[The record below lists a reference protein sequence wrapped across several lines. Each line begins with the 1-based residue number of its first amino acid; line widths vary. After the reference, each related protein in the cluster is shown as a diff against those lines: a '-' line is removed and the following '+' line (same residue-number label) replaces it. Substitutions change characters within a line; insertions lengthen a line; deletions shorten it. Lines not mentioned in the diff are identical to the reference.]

1 MVSGD
6 EVVLLSVLIL
16 ILFDLF
22 LVGRIS
28 SINSIV
34 ASAFLAVF
42 LGLIV

>member
-22 LVGRIS
+22 LVGCIS
-28 SINSIV
+28 SIDSIV
-34 ASAFLAVF
+34 TSAFLAVF